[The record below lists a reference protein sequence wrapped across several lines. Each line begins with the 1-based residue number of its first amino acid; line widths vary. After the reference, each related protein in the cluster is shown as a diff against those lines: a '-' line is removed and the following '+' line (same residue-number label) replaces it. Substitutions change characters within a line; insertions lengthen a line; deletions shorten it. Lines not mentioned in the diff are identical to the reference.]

1 MVTKPVSN
9 SDYYFPNR
17 MGRILLLA
25 FEEVL
30 GRPGLIAIQRLAGL
44 DHWINTLPPNNLD
57 AGFPFQDLGAM
68 HSSLERMYG
77 PRAGRGLAL
86 RTGRASFNYGLREF
100 GPSLGASDLAFRLLP
115 LPMKITTGLQS
126 LAEVFNHNSDQII
139 QLQEESDHYLWQ
151 VERCPICWGRESKD
165 PCCHFEVGMLQEAL
179 FWISGGKNYQVREIE
194 CIAAGD
200 PACTIRIERH
210 PLD

>member
-1 MVTKPVSN
+1 MNSVSN
-9 SDYYFPNR
+9 QDYNFPNR

-57 AGFPFQDLGAM
+57 PGFPFQDLGMM
-68 HSSLERMYG
+68 HASMDRMYG

-86 RTGRASFNYGLREF
+86 RVGRASFNYGLREF
-100 GPSLGASDLAFRLLP
+100 GPALGASDLAFRLLP
-115 LPMKITTGLQS
+115 LPMKIKTGIQS
-126 LAEVFNHNSDQII
+126 LADLLNQNSDQIVHVLD
-139 QLQEESDHYLWQ
+139 QGDHYLWEI
-151 VERCPICWGRESKD
+151 ERCPVCWGRTSRE

-179 FWISGGKNYQVREIE
+179 FWISGGKNYQVLEVS

-200 PACTIRIERH
+200 STCTIRMEQD